1 MAPTELCPWRGRLLR
16 GEVHDENASALG
28 GVSGHAGLFGTLRG
42 VSGFARALLD
52 GRLHSRVLVDYLS
65 QAARPRE
72 GGGSDAA
79 LAGC

>member
-52 GRLHSRVLVDYLS
+52 GRLHPPALLDYLGR
-65 QAARPRE
+65 AARAER
-72 GGGSDAA
+72 GGDGEHS
-79 LAGC
+79 AGC